1 MDYQEKSFVD
11 TLPKPVLLIIT
22 IPFTLLTIYAG
33 YQYGI
38 IGIFKEGMR
47 NSATLQILIDL
58 FICGFFFLAW
68 LKQDAKRMNRNFIF
82 WTIVTLT
89 IGSFGPLL
97 YLLTRKSGGQT

>member
-11 TLPKPVLLIIT
+11 TLPKPVLLLIT

-38 IGIFKEGMR
+38 IGIFKEGLS

-58 FICGFFFLAW
+58 FICAFFFLAW
-68 LKQDAKRMNRNFIF
+68 LKQDTKRMNRNFIF

-97 YLLTRKSGGQT
+97 YLLTRKSGGNR